1 MAERDAARAELL
13 RRWQRAA
20 EGPEVRSDVDAA
32 GPLSFAQERFALLE
46 SLHPGHPAHVLRGR
60 TDLRGPLD
68 VARYERALLDV
79 LDAHRGL
86 RTRFFQDDA
95 GRWRQQVVAVD
106 ALPLSHGRAEA
117 TDDEARLERE
127 LSARLEQLAAAP
139 FDLGQAP
146 LMQLELV
153 RVNAE
158 HHVLLSA
165 VHHLAVDGLA
175 LLAWGQDVAERY
187 RAAGANGPAPKVPEC
202 DPLDLARWQRT
213 RHAAGFWRATAAE
226 RVAALADLP
235 ELELPADRPRPPD
248 GATRGARCTLPL
260 TAELRAA
267 VRAQAREFAVTPFQ
281 VYLAA
286 FAAELHASSGQEA
299 FAIGT
304 PSAGREHPAARGVI
318 GYLSNSVAIP
328 TRRDSDD
335 SWRAWVRSTAERA
348 SQALA
353 AAEVPFEHLAR
364 ELDPTGD
371 RTQLARHPVFQV
383 LFNYLDFTPAEID
396 AGDLRIAYRA
406 RPAGTLFDLSLYVH
420 DSAEQGLLEFEYEA
434 LRFEAVMA
442 RRLLARVRRRLE
454 LGCAEPAS
462 SAALQL
468 TENVEE
474 RRRRERLEGRAR
486 ARRGRTGGVAGRVE
500 QQVRLQ
506 PDALAV
512 AWREEG
518 EDRAWTY
525 ADLWRRVEQWSAHL
539 DRAGLC
545 AGDRLAFAPK
555 SDGDA
560 LALPLAMER
569 MGVEGCALPLDLAPE
584 QRTRLAAQLDP
595 RGVWLPDE
603 RASAWRDHWPS
614 ERSLS
619 APDTNA
625 ETARGLPFTGDL
637 DLPAY
642 RLHTSGTTGQ
652 PKGVVVSRAAW
663 VAFLDAAVARLGSV
677 AAGRWLAITPATF
690 DIHLL
695 ERFAPLIAGGSVE
708 LVEPADATSG
718 ERLAARL
725 ERARPQVFQ
734 ATPSTHRLLELAG
747 YEGDGAAHWL
757 IGGEPWYPGLAAR
770 AHAQAGAVWNAYGP
784 TEATVWVSLTRLL
797 PGDPVHLG
805 RPLRG
810 TAWRVADERGAPVPL
825 GAPGELWLAGPQLA
839 LGYADDPERTSF
851 SFPELDGRRWY
862 RTGDRVRFDG
872 AGRLLHLGRLD
883 DQIKLRGQR
892 LELGAVEAAVA
903 ELPGVA
909 AAAVAFDAE
918 APEGGTLVAL
928 LVAAEDPGPTTE
940 PSVDADWAAVWSH
953 VFEQDNGPGAG
964 WIDPEQQRPFELD
977 ALHALAQGFAGRVV
991 GELRDP
997 ENARVLEVGA
1007 GGGLI
1012 AAALGA
1018 RVGQLVVQEPDDAA
1032 RARLSRVA
1040 GVDRVLGGRLGSLGA
1055 TLQAEDPFDAILLHS
1070 VVQYL
1075 GSLAALIAG
1084 LEELRGALVPAGCLV
1099 LGDLLAP
1106 AEHDQRPEELVIEP
1120 SSWERWAAAH
1130 PAVRSAEVRAR
1141 ATDPDFADAPELLRG
1156 RYDVVLR
1163 FEGPLPLSA
1172 EGLEAIGTQT
1182 STAAGPEFLRRAL
1195 RGRLPAGQIP
1205 SAFRW
1210 VPELP
1215 RSSAGKLDRRA
1226 VLAAVRAQAAPDGGD
1241 EAAEDFAGDPLASNL
1256 ADLWNEVLGSP
1267 AHRDAHFFEAGGH
1280 SLSAA
1285 RFAALARERIPA
1297 AAQLELADLLRWPRF
1312 ADLRAHLDSNPGI
1325 HGDLDRCDPLR
1336 PSGAQRR
1343 LLVLEALDPGRATYH
1358 VAFELRGSAPLEPGR
1373 LPAALT
1379 FLAQRH
1385 RALGLALEHGDD
1397 PDRAR
1402 WVSAAAAL
1410 PVEEFDPQA
1419 DFDAR
1424 AFAAQPFDL
1433 TAGRAPLWRAAW
1445 ASSPDGWIVVWVLH
1459 HLIADARSVAVLT
1472 RELSA
1477 WLGGANLAPLRAD
1490 FEDLQASALRRDRAA
1505 GERTAQWAERLRPCD
1520 IALDW
1525 PAAFAPSEPIA
1536 SDAAAALHELPV
1548 DSHSAAAFAKLAESH
1563 GVSEHALLLAL
1574 TADWL
1579 RGLTGQTRFCLGSTL
1594 SGRGHESMTDAVG
1607 FAAATVAVPCDLE
1620 ALEPSIAD
1628 HAARAKDA
1636 WTATL
1641 EHADVSFEALVS
1653 ELAAGRDRQRPP
1665 VFQVA
1670 VDHLGGSDLGRWEQP
1685 AGVELRELTPGP
1697 AKFEITV
1704 QWIETEGARLRF
1716 EFDARRFGAI
1726 ARERLVAEFGRRLR
1740 RWLGAPSDAIE
1751 STEALAVR
1759 MDPPPAPLV
1768 RRFAERARANASALA
1783 WQRGSKAYD
1792 YSELTDAHRR
1802 WSAALS
1808 DLGVSAGQRIGV
1820 ALDDPGEFA
1829 LALLGLW
1836 SLGAVPVA
1844 LQAGDGSARRRERLQ
1859 AAGCRGWIGTHTE
1872 AWAPSE
1878 LDRGAPIAELD
1889 PAELGKPDHEALIL
1903 FTSGTSGRPKAVR
1916 IGQASLAHYLDWAAE
1931 RYALE
1936 RGAIA
1941 FTDPAFDLSLTCALG
1956 PWWSGGALHTGA
1968 GADPL
1973 ERLESCLEKDAT
1985 FGALKLTPTHLRA
1998 LRGAGLLRR
2007 LDGRLDHLVIGGE
2020 RLDFADLEDL
2030 RAWDAAPQV
2039 HNEYGPTE
2047 ATVAVCAARFDLND
2061 GSLPRSGAVPVSEG
2075 DQGFIAGAR
2084 WALVDEAGADVTPGT
2099 PGELWLAGRP
2109 LALGYDDAEATR
2121 AAFVERDAVRWYRTG
2136 DRAIAT
2142 ADGLVILGRVDFELK
2157 VRGVR
2162 VDPEELEQRLSALPG
2177 IEAVAIDWRTR
2188 GERPELVAFC
2198 VGGAGLPPKA
2208 AALEALLPRALWPDR
2223 WQTVERLPVR
2233 GHGKLDR
2240 GEIAR
2245 WSLAETSAPE
2255 VPPGEWPPH
2264 PLSEVLRDLLGHD
2277 ARPELDFFANGGDSI
2292 AALTCS
2298 ARARQLGWELSVA
2311 ALFEAESLFAALEVA
2326 REGTGADL
2334 QPRSGVRGLTAAQAN
2349 YAAGLGEPYGW
2360 DVQALDVRLP
2370 EAHSQVALRRTLDRL
2385 VARHGALRTV
2395 FRKSEGAW
2403 VQEECGTGV
2412 AQVGRADVATWHAAA
2427 PEAFESL
2434 SLEQGRLF
2442 GALLDGGEQCDRLLL
2457 FAHHLAVDAQAWRI
2471 LLRDFEVLLRDE
2483 TADLGQAVP
2492 ASAFSPEAAS
2502 AVGDSTVCDSAVS
2515 DSAVGV
2521 GAATSAFGSE
2531 GAARRVRR
2539 DVSSENLERYA
2550 RLAAKHALPPVDQAL
2565 AVALAATLDSEFGIA
2580 TGLHLESQGRRLQG
2594 AAAAVGFFSEWWPV
2608 EGPTAEA
2615 FDRDVGASLRALT
2628 HSRWNARLAEAGQA
2642 NALLNHLGRLRAPE
2656 STGLVV
2662 QPFEGAPLRSPDAP
2676 LRARHEVRS
2685 AERDGVWSLE
2695 WVAEGTVEAAA
2706 LESALDVFETRFG
2719 QLLESLEGAPTQ
2731 ALAPAGFGL
2740 PGDADAWAPWT
2751 SREASIVDV
2760 VELTPTQLGMLLES
2774 VERPDSPA
2782 YREQFWLELAEPLK
2796 PAPLEAALRALA
2808 LRHPALRSVFPWR
2821 GLGRPV
2827 RAVRRDAQV
2836 CLEVLEARSLDFVD
2850 RDAQWEQRLERGRV
2864 AAWNLEGAPPW
2875 RAVLQRR
2882 GEQRARLLF
2891 EYHHLLL
2898 DGWSLPTL
2906 LGDLERALGGAEL
2919 APRQTPQRF
2928 AEPGAVRG
2936 GVVDDDAARTWWD
2949 ARFGDFEPAPRRMVR
2964 EVAAREAPASSPHG
2978 ATHRVQ
2984 RQLLTTGQSRAI
2996 EDGARAAGA
3005 TPALLLQAA
3014 WARVLQ
3020 RFSGSRD
3027 VAFAL
3032 TQSGRETQ
3040 GNPEGVGAFLR
3051 TVAVR
3056 APELWR
3062 GDGALCDPWKPEDLG
3077 AWRTDAAERA
3087 PHEAL
3092 PLARQLAVLDER
3104 PDRVLESLVVF
3115 ENYPRPE
3122 DSAVDGRPRWIDAG
3136 GFERTPYPL
3145 TWIAVPGERW
3155 SLELCVEVER
3165 VDVHLQRALFEA
3177 LLAELRAASWDPRRW
3192 ERALAATL
3200 PSADIAEAD
3209 DAESDRAES
3218 DRAEADLWSA
3228 LGTDPERELWS
3239 TPERAWTAG
3248 EIARTVER
3256 RSGTLSAS
3264 GVDPGAVV
3272 AVDLEDPL
3280 ERALC
3285 LLAVW
3290 AAGAAPWTVDR
3301 DDAPARRARAAKL
3314 ARPAV
3319 WIGDRP
3325 APDGHRVHSP
3335 SELDVEAEGRP
3346 ADSMEASP
3354 LGVLAFTS
3362 GSTGE
3367 PKGIELPRAPF
3378 FAKLRTI
3385 ARRYGWHAGDRLV
3398 AFAAPGFDTAYEE
3411 LLGSLFAGARLHF
3424 DAELRQLSFA
3434 ELEERLAR
3442 ESWTLLDL
3450 PTAYWNAWALERATA
3465 APVSATHLRQIVLGG
3480 QAVDPRALAAW
3491 RRRWPEVE
3499 VLNSY
3504 GPTEAAIVSVAGEL
3518 GPAEVPTNATS
3529 IGRPLP
3535 GVEVALRGA
3544 NEDQVWIGELLLRER
3559 AVRTAERHAAGRREF
3574 DAALPYATGDV
3585 VLRGADGRLRFL
3597 GRGDAQ
3603 VKLRGHRVEL
3613 AEIEAALARA
3623 NVDARA
3629 ALDSEGRLAVGF
3641 LVAGNIDTAQ
3651 PEQVAQHLQRELPDW
3666 MQPAHLA
3673 ALDAWPR
3680 TARGKLDREALAQR
3694 VCERCREVA
3703 TARAAAAVA
3712 MESTDPWV
3720 ERARAAF
3727 AEALGVDAVDP
3738 DARLEELGGDSLVA
3752 LSIASRFADSAAT
3765 PRLAALLEQPT
3776 ARAWARE
3783 LERVAAGTGPD
3794 RLDGRERPW
3803 VAADELWRATPDP
3816 GWRFAPSDGAA
3827 DGTLLVTGATGMLGA
3842 HVVAELAHEFPD
3854 RTIAVAVRGADDAT
3868 CARRWRERW
3877 SEVKGDLPADRAE
3890 VWRADLGQPRFGWDW
3905 ETSQA
3910 RRSQVDQVIHAAAN
3924 TSAVVPR
3931 ERSLQDNLDGT
3942 RRLLDWLSD
3951 GPACQLFAVST
3962 LGLFDGIAA
3971 PANTPWNEAT
3981 PLSALG
3987 RQSLGYPASKWLAE
4001 QLLEGARRQGLPL
4014 TVLRPGRLLPDWSEY
4029 GRDPW
4034 GAALMSW
4041 ASESQALLSGELL
4054 LDLRSSQVV
4063 ARDLALAV
4071 VAAAAGERVPR
4082 ILHLDPDAPWSFGAL
4097 LDGWVQSFP
4106 GWRRVAWDELID
4118 LWRPAAERRREAGML
4133 AALDAL
4139 IRSAEDA
4146 PASAVRVDNRASHE
4160 WLQGLGRERS
4170 PLPFAGPWAQL
4181 STPPPTS
4188 GA

>member
-46 SLHPGHPAHVLRGR
+46 GLHPGHPAHVLRGR

-68 VARYERALLDV
+68 VARYEQALLDV
-79 LDAHRGL
+79 LGAHRGL
-86 RTRFFQDDA
+86 RTRFFQDEE
-95 GRWRQQVVAVD
+95 GRWRQQVVAID
-106 ALPLSHGRAEA
+106 ALPLSHRQAEA
-117 TDDEARLERE
+117 TVDDGALERELGARLER
-127 LSARLEQLAAAP
+127 LAAAP
-139 FDLGQAP
+139 FDLGRAP
-146 LMQLELV
+146 LMRLELV
-153 RVNAE
+153 RVHAE

-187 RAAGANGPAPKVPEC
+187 RAAGSERPAPSAPEC

-213 RHAAGFWRATAAE
+213 RHAAGFWRAAAAE
-226 RVAALADLP
+226 RIAALAELP

-260 TAELRAA
+260 NDELRAA
-267 VRAQAREFAVTPFQ
+267 VRAQARAFTVTPFQ

-304 PSAGREHPAARGVI
+304 PASGREHPAARGVI

-328 TRRDSDD
+328 SQRGAAD

-371 RTQLARHPVFQV
+371 RAQLARHPVFQV
-383 LFNYLDFTPAEID
+383 LFNYLDFTPAELD
-396 AGDLRIAYRA
+396 AGDLGIAYRA

-420 DSAEQGLLEFEYEA
+420 DSPEQGLLEFEYEA
-434 LRFEAVMA
+434 LRFEAVTA
-442 RRLLARVRRRLE
+442 RRLLERVRRRLE
-454 LGCAEPAS
+454 LGCAEPESA
-462 SAALQL
+462 AALQL
-468 TENVEE
+468 TENAEE

-486 ARRGRTGGVAGRVE
+486 VRRLRRGGVASRVE
-500 QQVRLQ
+500 QQVRRQ
-506 PDALAV
+506 PDAIAV
-512 AWREEG
+512 AWRANG

-525 ADLWRRVEQWSAHL
+525 AQLWRRVEQWSVHL

-545 AGDRLAFAPK
+545 PGDRLAWAPK

-560 LALPLAMER
+560 LALPLALER
-569 MGVEGCALPLDLAPE
+569 LGVESCALPLDLAPE
-584 QRTRLAAQLDP
+584 PRARLAALLDP

-603 RASAWRDHWPS
+603 RATAWRSLWPS
-614 ERSLS
+614 ERSLG
-619 APDTNA
+619 APDFDATTEHELQFA
-625 ETARGLPFTGDL
+625 DDL
-637 DLPAY
+637 ALPAY

-652 PKGVVVSRAAW
+652 PKGVLVSRAAW
-663 VAFLDAAVARLGSV
+663 VAFLDAAVARLGRV

-708 LVEPADATSG
+708 LVEPAEATSG

-825 GAPGELWLAGPQLA
+825 GAPGELWLSGPQLA
-839 LGYADDPERTSF
+839 QGYADDPARTAAG
-851 SFPELDGRRWY
+851 FPELDGRRWY

-872 AGRLLHLGRLD
+872 AGRLLHLGRSD

-892 LELGAVEAAVA
+892 LELGAVEAALA
-903 ELPGVA
+903 EVPGVA

-928 LVAAEDPGPTTE
+928 LVAADDVEAPTDA
-940 PSVDADWAAVWSH
+940 SVDATVDAGWAAVWSH
-953 VFEQDNGPGAG
+953 VFEHDSGPGAG
-964 WIDPEQQRPFELD
+964 WIDPEHQRPFELD
-977 ALHALAQGFAGRVV
+977 ALRALAQGFAGRVV
-991 GELRDP
+991 SELRDP
-997 ENARVLEVGA
+997 EKARLLEVGA
-1007 GGGLI
+1007 GGGLV

-1018 RVGQLVVQEPDDAA
+1018 RVAKLVAQEPDDAA

-1055 TLQAEDPFDAILLHS
+1055 ELRAEDPFDAILLHS

-1075 GSLAALIAG
+1075 GSVAALIAG
-1084 LEELRGALVPAGCLV
+1084 LEELRGALAPEGCLV

-1106 AEHDQRPEELVIEP
+1106 AEHAERPEELAIDP

-1130 PAVRSAEVRAR
+1130 PAVRSAEVRTR
-1141 ATDPDFADAPELLRG
+1141 ENDPDFADAPELLRG

-1163 FEGPLPLSA
+1163 FDGPLPLSI
-1172 EGLEAIGTQT
+1172 EGLEAIG
-1182 STAAGPEFLRRAL
+1182 SGAPVAAPDAEPEFLRRAL

-1210 VPELP
+1210 VSALP

-1226 VLAAVRAQAAPDGGD
+1226 VLAAVRAQPAPGDTD
-1241 EAAEDFAGDPLASNL
+1241 EAAEDFAGDPLASSL
-1256 ADLWNEVLGSP
+1256 AALWHEVLGSP
-1267 AHRDAHFFEAGGH
+1267 ARHDAHFFEAGGH

-1312 ADLRAHLDSNPGI
+1312 GDLRAHLDSTSASQAG
-1325 HGDLDRCDPLR
+1325 LDPIDPLV

-1358 VAFELRGSAPLEPGR
+1358 VAFELRGSASLEHGR
-1373 LPAALT
+1373 LPAALA

-1397 PDRAR
+1397 PGRAR
-1402 WVSAAAAL
+1402 WIEASAAL
-1410 PVEEFDPQA
+1410 PVEGFEPET
-1419 DFDAR
+1419 DFDAA
-1424 AFAAQPFDL
+1424 AFAARPFDL
-1433 TAGRAPLWRAAW
+1433 TAGSSPLWRAAW
-1445 ASSPDGWIVVWVLH
+1445 ASTPDDWRVVWVLH

-1472 RELSA
+1472 GELAA
-1477 WLGGANLAPLRAD
+1477 WLGGANLEPLRAD
-1490 FEDLQASALRRDRAA
+1490 FDDLQASARRRDHTDA
-1505 GERTAQWAERLRPCD
+1505 ERTAQWAERLRPSVF
-1520 IALDW
+1520 ASDW
-1525 PAAFAPSEPIA
+1525 PAAFAPAQPIA

-1548 DSHSAAAFAKLAESH
+1548 DSHTAAAFAKLAASH

-1574 TADWL
+1574 AAEWL
-1579 RGLTGQTRFCLGSTL
+1579 RGLTGQSRFCLGSTL
-1594 SGRGHESMTDAVG
+1594 SGRGRESLADAVG
-1607 FAAATVAVPCDLE
+1607 FASATVVVPFDLE
-1620 ALEPSIAD
+1620 ALEPGIVD
-1628 HAARAKDA
+1628 LAARASDA
-1636 WTATL
+1636 WTAAL
-1641 EHADVSFEALVS
+1641 EHADVGFEALVA
-1653 ELAAGRDRQRPP
+1653 ELAPERDRQRPP

-1704 QWIETEGARLRF
+1704 QWIEAESTRLRF
-1716 EFDARRFGAI
+1716 EFDARRFGPAT
-1726 ARERLVAEFGRRLR
+1726 RERLVAEFGRRLQ
-1740 RWLGAPSDAIE
+1740 RWLETRSATADPVDAVATQGDAHAI
-1751 STEALAVR
+1751 
-1759 MDPPPAPLV
+1759 PIV
-1768 RRFAERARANASALA
+1768 RRFTERARADASALA
-1783 WQRGSKAYD
+1783 WQRGSEAHSYGD
-1792 YSELTDAHRR
+1792 LTNARRR
-1802 WSAALS
+1802 WSGALS
-1808 DLGVSAGQRIGV
+1808 AAGVSAGQRVGV
-1820 ALDDPGEFA
+1820 ALEDPGEFA
-1829 LALLGLW
+1829 LALLSLW
-1836 SLGAVPVA
+1836 ALGAVPVA
-1844 LQAGDGSARRRERLQ
+1844 LQAGDGSTRRSERLQ
-1859 AAGCRGWIGTHTE
+1859 AAGCRGWIGAHPD
-1872 AWAPSE
+1872 AWSPAQLE
-1878 LDRGAPIAELD
+1878 GGAPVLEPDAD
-1889 PAELGKPDHEALIL
+1889 ELGDARYEALIL

-1916 IGQASLAHYLDWAAE
+1916 IGQASLAHYLDWAAQ

-1941 FTDPAFDLSLTCALG
+1941 FTDPAFDLGLTCALG

-1973 ERLESCLEKDAT
+1973 ERLESCLDHGEA

-1998 LRGAGLLRR
+1998 LTGAGLTPR
-2007 LDGRLDHLVIGGE
+2007 LDGRLEHLVIGGE
-2020 RLDFADLEDL
+2020 RLDFADLADL
-2030 RAWDAAPQV
+2030 RALNAAPQV

-2047 ATVAVCAARFDLND
+2047 ATVAVCAARYDLSET
-2061 GSLPRSGAVPVSEG
+2061 SLPHSGAVPVCDGEQS
-2075 DQGFIAGAR
+2075 FIAEAR
-2084 WALVDEAGADVTPGT
+2084 WSLVDDSGADVTPAT

-2109 LALGYDDAEATR
+2109 LALGYDDAEATH
-2121 AAFVERDAVRWYRTG
+2121 AAFVERDGTRWYRTG
-2136 DRAIAT
+2136 DRALAT
-2142 ADGLVILGRVDFELK
+2142 AGGLVILGRVDHELK

-2162 VDPEELEQRLSALPG
+2162 VDPEELEQRLSGLPG
-2177 IEAVAIDWRTR
+2177 VESVAVDLRIR
-2188 GERPELVAFC
+2188 GERPELIAFC
-2198 VGGAGLPPKA
+2198 VGEAGLPPEA

-2223 WQTVERLPVR
+2223 WQSVDRLPVR

-2240 GEIAR
+2240 GQVAQL
-2245 WSLAETSAPE
+2245 SLAEADATAAS
-2255 VPPGEWPPH
+2255 PGDWPPH
-2264 PLSEVLRDLLGHD
+2264 PLSDVLRDLLGND
-2277 ARPELDFFANGGDSI
+2277 ARPDLDFFANGGDSI
-2292 AALTCS
+2292 AALSCS

-2311 ALFEAESLFAALEVA
+2311 ALFEADSLLTALNTA
-2326 REGTGADL
+2326 REGIGVELRPRTGL
-2334 QPRSGVRGLTAAQAN
+2334 RGLTAAQSN
-2349 YAAGLGEPYGW
+2349 YAAGLGEPDAW

-2370 EAHSQVALRRTLDRL
+2370 QSHSHVALRRALDRL
-2385 VARHGALRTV
+2385 VARHGALRTA
-2395 FRKSEGAW
+2395 FRKSDGRW
-2403 VQEECGTGV
+2403 MQEELAEGV
-2412 AQVGRADVATWHAAA
+2412 AQVARADSDTWSEAA
-2427 PEAFESL
+2427 PQAFSAL

-2442 GALLDGGEQCDRLLL
+2442 GALLDGAEQGDRLLL

-2471 LLRDFEVLLRDE
+2471 LLRDFEVLLQDD
-2483 TADLGQAVP
+2483 TANLGQAVP
-2492 ASAFSPEAAS
+2492 ASAFSPEPGTEAS
-2502 AVGDSTVCDSAVS
+2502 DARPAPS
-2515 DSAVGV
+2515 
-2521 GAATSAFGSE
+2521 FGSE
-2531 GAARRVRR
+2531 GDARRVRR
-2539 DVSSENLERYA
+2539 DVSPGNLERYA
-2550 RLAAKHALPPVDQAL
+2550 RLAANHALPPVDQAL
-2565 AVALAATLDSEFGIA
+2565 ATALGVALASEFGIEA
-2580 TGLHLESQGRRLQG
+2580 GLHLESQGRRLPG

-2608 EGPTAEA
+2608 ESSDAEA
-2615 FDRDVGASLRALT
+2615 FDRDAAASLRTLT
-2628 HSRWNARLAEAGQA
+2628 HSRWNARMAEAGQA
-2642 NALLNHLGRLRAPE
+2642 NALLNHLGRWRAPESAGLEVRPFGSAPLRAPE
-2656 STGLVV
+2656 A
-2662 QPFEGAPLRSPDAP
+2662 QLRV
-2676 LRARHEVRS
+2676 RHEVRS
-2685 AERDGVWSLE
+2685 SERDGVWSLE
-2695 WVAEGTVEAAA
+2695 WIAGGDVEADAV
-2706 LESALDVFETRFG
+2706 ERALDALLARFA
-2719 QLLESLEGAPTQ
+2719 QLLDALEGAPSQ
-2731 ALAPAGFGL
+2731 ALTPSGFGL
-2740 PGDADAWAPWT
+2740 PGAADAWTNWS
-2751 SREASIVDV
+2751 SRETAITDV
-2760 VELTPTQLGMLLES
+2760 AELTPTQLGMLLES
-2774 VERPDSPA
+2774 LERPDSPA
-2782 YREQFWLELAEPLK
+2782 YREQFWLEMAEPLE
-2796 PAPLEAALRALA
+2796 AARLEVALRALA
-2808 LRHPALRSVFPWR
+2808 RRHPALRSVFPWR

-2827 RAVRRDAQV
+2827 RAVRRDAEV
-2836 CLEVLEARSLDFVD
+2836 SLEVLDARSLDCVD
-2850 RDAQWEQRLERGRV
+2850 RDAQWEQRLARGRV
-2864 AAWNLEGAPPW
+2864 AAWDLEGAPPW

-2882 GEQRARLLF
+2882 GEQRSRVLF

-2906 LGDLERALGGAEL
+2906 LGDLERALEGAEL
-2919 APRQTPQRF
+2919 ASRQTPQRF
-2928 AEPGAVRG
+2928 AEPGEARG
-2936 GVVDDDAARTWWD
+2936 GAADDRAARAWWD
-2949 ARFGDFEPAPRRMVR
+2949 ARFGDFGPAPRRLLR
-2964 EVAAREAPASSPHG
+2964 EFATPEGQANVAHR

-3020 RFSGSRD
+3020 RFGGSRD

-3032 TQSGRETQ
+3032 TQSGREAE
-3040 GNPEGVGAFLR
+3040 GNPDGVGAFLR

-3056 APELWR
+3056 APESWR
-3062 GDGALCDPWKPEDLG
+3062 DDGARRDPWSPEDLS
-3077 AWRTDAAERA
+3077 AWRADAAERA
-3087 PHEAL
+3087 PHEVL

-3122 DSAVDGRPRWIDAG
+3122 DSSVGGRARWIDAG

-3155 SLELCVEVER
+3155 SVELCAEVGR
-3165 VDVHLQRALFEA
+3165 VDAHLQRALFES
-3177 LLAELRAASWDPRRW
+3177 LLEELRATSWDPRRW
-3192 ERALAATL
+3192 DGPLEGT
-3200 PSADIAEAD
+3200 PPEAE
-3209 DAESDRAES
+3209 DAEVE
-3218 DRAEADLWSA
+3218 LWSA

-3239 TPERAWTAG
+3239 TPERVWTAG

-3256 RSGTLSAS
+3256 RSAALSVG
-3264 GVDPGAVV
+3264 GVEPGAVV

-3301 DDAPARRARAAKL
+3301 DDAPARRARAAEL
-3314 ARPAV
+3314 AQPSA

-3325 APDGHRVHSP
+3325 APDGCSVQAP
-3335 SELDVEAEGRP
+3335 TDLDIDVDGAPRDPVVAG
-3346 ADSMEASP
+3346 S

-3385 ARRYGWHAGDRLV
+3385 ARRYGWRDSDTLV

-3411 LLGSLFAGARLHF
+3411 LLGSLFAGARLHL
-3424 DAELRQLSFA
+3424 DAELRRLSFA
-3434 ELEERLAR
+3434 ELEERLGH

-3465 APVSATHLRQIVLGG
+3465 APVSTTRLRQVVLGG

-3504 GPTEAAIVSVAGEL
+3504 GPTEAAIVSVAGAL
-3518 GPAEVPTNATS
+3518 GPAEARTGAPS

-3535 GVEVALRGA
+3535 DVDVALRGA
-3544 NEDQVWIGELLLRER
+3544 SEDQDWIGELLLREG
-3559 AVRTAERHAAGRREF
+3559 AVRTAERRADGRREF

-3597 GRGDAQ
+3597 GRADAQ

-3613 AEIEAALARA
+3613 AEIEAVLARLE
-3623 NVDARA
+3623 VDARA
-3629 ALDSEGRLAVGF
+3629 ALDADGRLVVGY
-3641 LVAGNIDTAQ
+3641 LGAQ
-3651 PEQVAQHLQRELPDW
+3651 DPERIAQHLRRELPGW
-3666 MQPAHLA
+3666 MQPAELA
-3673 ALDAWPR
+3673 ALDDWPR
-3680 TARGKLDREALAQR
+3680 TARGKLDRDALALR
-3694 VCERCREVA
+3694 VRERRQQVA
-3703 TARAAAAVA
+3703 TVA
-3712 MESTDPWV
+3712 TESADPWV

-3783 LERVAAGTGPD
+3783 LERVAAGPGPD
-3794 RLDGRERPW
+3794 ASDARERAW

-3816 GWRFAPSDGAA
+3816 GWRFASSDGAA

-3842 HVVAELAHEFPD
+3842 HVVAELAREFPD
-3854 RTIAVAVRGADDAT
+3854 RPIAVAVRGADDAA
-3868 CARRWRERW
+3868 CARRWQERW
-3877 SEVKGDLPADRAE
+3877 SEVKGGLPADRAE
-3890 VWRADLGQPRFGWDW
+3890 VWRADLSQPRFGWDW

-3910 RRSQVDQVIHAAAN
+3910 RRRQVDQVIHAAAN

-3931 ERSLQDNLDGT
+3931 ERSLRDNLDST

-3971 PANTPWNEAT
+3971 PPGAPWDEST

-4001 QLLEGARRQGLPL
+4001 QLLAGARRQGLAL

-4063 ARDLALAV
+4063 ARDVALAV
-4071 VAAAAGERVPR
+4071 VAGAAGAQVPR
-4082 ILHLDPDAPWSFGAL
+4082 VLHLDPAAPWSFGAL

-4106 GWRRVAWDELID
+4106 GWRRVAWEELID
-4118 LWRPAAERRREAGML
+4118 LWRPAAERRGEAGML

-4139 IRSAEDA
+4139 IRSAADA
-4146 PASAVRVDNRASHE
+4146 TASPAVRVDNRASHE
-4160 WLQGLGRERS
+4160 WFEGLGRERS
-4170 PLPFAGPWAQL
+4170 ALPFAGPWAQL
-4181 STPPPTS
+4181 SASPPPA